1 MTDRSSLLQTGE
13 ILPPQSNGHFADF
26 EQILQNND
34 FNSAGDLL
42 ADWGEPTYGWAF
54 DHIRYIIRG
63 ELYHDILRYQRP
75 YYIIWYLELHV

>member
-26 EQILQNND
+26 EQILQNNE

-42 ADWGEPTYGWAF
+42 ADWREP
-54 DHIRYIIRG
+54 I
-63 ELYHDILRYQRP
+63 
-75 YYIIWYLELHV
+75 